1 MKTGDPSGSGG
12 LSIQSQA
19 VNTATSVP
27 QPLNTSSI
35 LPQPVNI
42 ATTGQ
47 APGSMQTAIPTGSIN
62 MQAVTLPGTII
73 VTKTH
78 DNQLIIS
85 SQPNLGQPILP
96 KILPK
101 PGGPAIL
108 PRVPNENPTTNNE
121 MVGQCPMV
129 KMPSENSNDIPVAQC
144 PVLSMPTEDT
154 TSNKP
159 NISHKTEAAINM
171 IKTHQFAEIIADLMT
186 EGSAWARNN
195 DDCHC
200 PFLNILEDMRAQC
213 APIIIYPSGQN
224 AEFKITKC
232 KDEIGEDNGRNT
244 HATETLATNIE
255 QDNFDI
261 GNLMESQN
269 DLEIKSENE
278 SDEEAEEKLPEKIQP
293 IRMRSNGKVNK
304 KLGRQ
309 ARKSGL
315 GKSKYLINK
324 AKKLAKKSDE
334 TIKCAQ
340 CSKEFL
346 NEISY
351 QMHVKSH
358 DFLPVLPKVLP
369 KVGDKSQYTVNQQ
382 IFEKYGEGPKKLGDN
397 DGPVWCHI
405 CKAKYTTV
413 KNLKVGLCQYTF
425 LPTCA
430 TCTVGSYVSL
440 SVSLCK

>member
-19 VNTATSVP
+19 VNTGINVP
-27 QPLNTSSI
+27 QPVNTSAH
-35 LPQPVNI
+35 LPQPVTI
-42 ATTGQ
+42 TTSGQ
-47 APGSMQTAIPTGSIN
+47 APSNMQTAIPTGSIN
-62 MQAVTLPGTII
+62 MQPVTLPGTII

-85 SQPNLGQPILP
+85 SQPNLGQPMAQPILP

-101 PGGPAIL
+101 SVGPAIL

-129 KMPSENSNDIPVAQC
+129 KMPFENFNDIPVAQC
-144 PVLSMPTEDT
+144 PVLSMPTENT
-154 TSNKP
+154 TSSKP
-159 NISHKTEAAINM
+159 NISDKTEAAINM

-213 APIIIYPSGQN
+213 APIIISPSGQN
-224 AEFKITKC
+224 SEFKITKC

-244 HATETLATNIE
+244 HANETVAANIE

-261 GNLMESQN
+261 GNSMESQN

-278 SDEEAEEKLPEKIQP
+278 SNDLGDESDEEIDEKSPGKVQP
-293 IRMRSNGKVNK
+293 IRMRSKVNK

-324 AKKLAKKSDE
+324 AKKQAKKIDE
-334 TIKCAQ
+334 TIKCVQ
-340 CSKEFL
+340 CCKEFL

-358 DFLPVLPKVLP
+358 DFQPVLPKVLP
-369 KVGDKSQYTVNQQ
+369 KVGDKTQYTVSQQ

-413 KNLKVGLCQYTF
+413 KNLKVGLCF
-425 LPTCA
+425 
-430 TCTVGSYVSL
+430 SL
-440 SVSLCK
+440 HF